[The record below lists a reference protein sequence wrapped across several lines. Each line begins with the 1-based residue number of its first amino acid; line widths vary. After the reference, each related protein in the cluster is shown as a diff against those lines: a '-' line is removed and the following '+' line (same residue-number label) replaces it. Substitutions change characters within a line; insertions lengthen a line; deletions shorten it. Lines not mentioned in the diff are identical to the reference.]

1 MQITARYDTDARM
14 SEGFTTKLK
23 GGNIVYNTSFL
34 KLAMIPL
41 RVWQRPYIPL
51 VGIVEPL
58 AVRSAPS
65 VDIRVCVERRPYM
78 TVPGSTANLAD
89 KGYILREYRHHA
101 GSAPFCGRGLG
112 KVDIRCPIR
121 SFDIP

>member
-1 MQITARYDTDARM
+1 M
-14 SEGFTTKLK
+14 SKGFTTKLK
-23 GGNIVYNTSFL
+23 GGNIVYNSSLL

-41 RVWQRPYIPL
+41 RAWQRPYIPL
-51 VGIVEPL
+51 VGIIELL
-58 AVRSAPS
+58 AVSGAPC
-65 VDIRVCVERRPYM
+65 VDVRVGVDHRPYM

>member
-23 GGNIVYNTSFL
+23 GGDIVYNASFL

-41 RVWQRPYIPL
+41 RARQRPYIPL
-51 VGIVEPL
+51 VGIIEPL
-58 AVRSAPS
+58 AVKSAPCVNVS
-65 VDIRVCVERRPYM
+65 VCVESRPYM
-78 TVPGSTANLAD
+78 TVPGSTANFTD
-89 KGYILREYRHHA
+89 KRNILREYRHNT

-112 KVDIRCPIR
+112 KVNIRCPVR
-121 SFDIP
+121 SFHIP

>member
-1 MQITARYDTDARM
+1 MQIIARYDTNARM
-14 SEGFTTKLK
+14 SKGFATKLK

-41 RVWQRPYIPL
+41 RAWQRPHIPL
-51 VGIVEPL
+51 VSIIELL
-58 AVRSAPS
+58 AVRSAPC
-65 VDIRVCVERRPYM
+65 VDVRVCVECRPYM
-78 TVPGSTANLAD
+78 TFPGSTANFTN
-89 KGYILREYRHHA
+89 KRNILREYWHYA

>member
-23 GGNIVYNTSFL
+23 CGNIVYNASFL

-41 RVWQRPYIPL
+41 RARQRPHIPL
-51 VGIVEPL
+51 MGIIEPF
-58 AVRSAPS
+58 AVRSAPC
-65 VDIRVCVERRPYM
+65 VDVRVCVKCRPYM
-78 TVPGSTANLAD
+78 TVPGGTANFTD
-89 KGYILREYRHHA
+89 KWYILREYRHYA

-112 KVDIRCPIR
+112 KVNIRCPVR
-121 SFDIP
+121 SFHIP